1 MRLLK
6 NIPIGVPNIYSSSVL
21 EVRLKP
27 LVRNAPDTVSPQSC
41 QDLLRFW
48 IKRNKEPR
56 QESVSFSSGLQ
67 DTVDNP
73 DKLTFPKCL
82 VPEVKVKPYKPLT
95 LQDTLVY

>member
-1 MRLLK
+1 M
-6 NIPIGVPNIYSSSVL
+6 
-21 EVRLKP
+21 
-27 LVRNAPDTVSPQSC
+27 RNASDTVSPQLC

-48 IKRNKEPR
+48 IKRNKKSR

-82 VPEVKVKPYKPLT
+82 VPEVKVKPYTPLA
-95 LQDTLVY
+95 LQDTPVYRVQQNPI

>member
-1 MRLLK
+1 MK
-6 NIPIGVPNIYSSSVL
+6 Q
-21 EVRLKP
+21 
-27 LVRNAPDTVSPQSC
+27 LVRASATVSPQRC

-56 QESVSFSSGLQ
+56 QESVSFSSALQ

-82 VPEVKVKPYKPLT
+82 VPEVKVKPYKPLALQTHQFIGVDKT
-95 LQDTLVY
+95 LYES